1 METYR
6 LKNIAIVILL
16 LLNACLLFMVGQ
28 QYFQSLQT
36 QRRSAAQLR
45 ELYRS
50 SQLALDS
57 RLDLSQQPLDIL
69 TLRGRRRQSGPL
81 PLPCWAAR
89 PWPPARAAVFTAMR
103 HMTAPSSSGRAA
115 AFMAAAWTCRWRMPP
130 PSPGPSAIGLVMR
143 SPVSDWKGGPAAL
156 WPDSWPGTYPSLT
169 AR

>member
-69 TLRGRRRQSGPL
+69 TLARQ
-81 PLPCWAAR
+81 AETE
-89 PWPPARAAVFTAMR
+89 RAI
-103 HMTAPSSSGRAA
+103 AA
-115 AFMAAAWTCRWRMPP
+115 ALLGGEALATSQGGGIYSYEAHDSTIQFRAGGSFYGSRWRMPP

-143 SPVSDWKGGPAAL
+143 SLVSVWKGGPAAL

>member
-69 TLRGRRRQSGPL
+69 TLARQ
-81 PLPCWAAR
+81 AETE
-89 PWPPARAAVFTAMR
+89 RAI
-103 HMTAPSSSGRAA
+103 AA
-115 AFMAAAWTCRWRMPP
+115 ALLGGEALATSQGGGIYSYEAHDSTIQFRAGGSFYGRP
-130 PSPGPSAIGLVMR
+130 L
-143 SPVSDWKGGPAAL
+143 GPAGGGCRRL
-156 WPDSWPGTYPSLT
+156 RPVLLQSVWL
-169 AR
+169 

>member
-69 TLRGRRRQSGPL
+69 TLARQAETERAI
-81 PLPCWAAR
+81 AA
-89 PWPPARAAVFTAMR
+89 ALLGGEALATSQGGGIYSYEAHDSTIQF
-103 HMTAPSSSGRAA
+103 RAA

-143 SPVSDWKGGPAAL
+143 SPVSAWKGGPAAL

>member
-50 SQLALDS
+50 
-57 RLDLSQQPLDIL
+57 
-69 TLRGRRRQSGPL
+69 
-81 PLPCWAAR
+81 
-89 PWPPARAAVFTAMR
+89 M
-103 HMTAPSSSGRAA
+103 
-115 AFMAAAWTCRWRMPP
+115 
-130 PSPGPSAIGLVMR
+130 
-143 SPVSDWKGGPAAL
+143 
-156 WPDSWPGTYPSLT
+156 
-169 AR
+169 